1 MKHKRKNPTN
11 GKRDREQRFSD
22 HNDNM
27 SPRENGHLVSYGHRY
42 GRIAVA
48 GLRGHARVDF
58 SVHPEIP
65 RTYGLPVSLEL
76 GFQRDDKGHL
86 ETITMNVRETIA
98 VARTYANRGAA
109 ARLTDDA

>member
-1 MKHKRKNPTN
+1 MN
-11 GKRDREQRFSD
+11 GKRNREQRFSD

-58 SVHPEIP
+58 SVVNTG
-65 RTYGLPVSLEL
+65 RDPVESVLKESWRSVL
-76 GFQRDDKGHL
+76 NI
-86 ETITMNVRETIA
+86 EA
-98 VARTYANRGAA
+98 V
-109 ARLTDDA
+109 